1 MESHYDYVTILVTSA
16 TFYPHRRSEFHAP
29 FHTMWPRIDNQNILK
44 PGCKAEIWLFR
55 DRWQKLHFLESK
67 SRLSLHLCM
76 FDDKNRLIFNSK
88 YFYLINLFLHI
99 LKLKKMGFI
108 CKITDVT
115 FVLQDQKFLITLLVW
130 RVPWINV
137 INRTDRKCEAQT
149 SSTPTNIT

>member
-1 MESHYDYVTILVTSA
+1 MLLFWSHQQPSIPTAARNSMPPFIQCGQELIIR
-16 TFYPHRRSEFHAP
+16 TFWS
-29 FHTMWPRIDNQNILK
+29 